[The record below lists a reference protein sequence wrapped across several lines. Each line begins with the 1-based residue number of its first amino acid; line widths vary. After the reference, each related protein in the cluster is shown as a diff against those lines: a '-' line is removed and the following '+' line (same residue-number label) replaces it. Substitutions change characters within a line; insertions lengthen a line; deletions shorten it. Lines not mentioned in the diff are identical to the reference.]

1 VELRATND
9 GTAWSNALHF
19 TYSADG
25 QPSETSSVETAL
37 LQRQLSLLQQF
48 VHACCGN
55 SPPSEQMV
63 HDLMAPTLPETQR
76 FLGAVLA
83 LILAGSGGSNHKG
96 GSLDLERQ
104 DAHGCTL
111 MHYVCGLRNTPALQ
125 LLLNSSVDPH
135 IADTQGQ
142 TPAQWAARFRFHEGQ
157 ALIARA
163 TGQPVPPPSDV
174 AVAETNSNAAPSQP
188 VLPPQAPA
196 MSTNESQAMMA
207 PAVATGGATRSLE
220 QFLEPSA
227 PPQSEGAD
235 LLLTAASAHV
245 AGDSGAPSF

>member
-1 VELRATND
+1 VRATND
-9 GTAWSNALHF
+9 NTAWSNALHF
-19 TYSADG
+19 TYSVDVIEGA
-25 QPSETSSVETAL
+25 SVESTL
-37 LQRQLSLLQQF
+37 LSRQLTLLQQF

-63 HDLMAPTLPETQR
+63 HDLMAPALPETQR

-125 LLLNSSVDPH
+125 LLLNSSVDPN
-135 IADTQGQ
+135 IADAQGQ
-142 TPAQWAARFRFHEGQ
+142 TPADWAKRYGFHEGET
-157 ALIARA
+157 LIARA
-163 TGQPVPPPSDV
+163 TGQPVPPPPGVDATAASACV
-174 AVAETNSNAAPSQP
+174 VPPLAAAIAAPVNPTAIASANDGDA
-188 VLPPQAPA
+188 PPPA
-196 MSTNESQAMMA
+196 
-207 PAVATGGATRSLE
+207 RSLE
-220 QFLEPSA
+220 QFLEP
-227 PPQSEGAD
+227 PPHAEAAD

-245 AGDSGAPSF
+245 TGDPSAAAVP